1 MGTLLFLNFIYG
13 LEIVMKVY
21 AFGLR
26 RTFRFSDW
34 VIKVEF
40 FIQFYAVF
48 EFVTFIISVVR
59 REHDLFLMIEIQ
71 QLIILVRS
79 LRITSFLM
87 ELQVWRNFLKAI
99 QAFISP
105 FLRIIMTLYSLYVIY
120 ASIGIML
127 FGGLINYESIKV
139 LAANSNDVV
148 DTEWVYLNF
157 NDFYMAFNTLFGMMW
172 ENDWEQYVYMF

>member
-1 MGTLLFLNFIYG
+1 MGTLLFLNFMYG
-13 LEIVMKVY
+13 VEILMKVY

-34 VIKVEF
+34 VIKLEF

-48 EFVTFIISVVR
+48 EFITFIVSVIK

-71 QLIILVRS
+71 QLIILLRS

-87 ELQVWRNFLKAI
+87 ELQVWRNFIKAI

-105 FLRIIMTLYSLYVIY
+105 FLRIIMTMYSLYVIY
-120 ASIGIML
+120 ASIGIMM
-127 FGGLINYESIKV
+127 FGGLLSFESI
-139 LAANSNDVV
+139 
-148 DTEWVYLNF
+148 
-157 NDFYMAFNTLFGMMW
+157 
-172 ENDWEQYVYMF
+172 

>member
-1 MGTLLFLNFIYG
+1 MGTLLFLNFMYG
-13 LEIVMKVY
+13 AEILMKVY

-34 VIKVEF
+34 VIKIEF

-48 EFVTFIISVVR
+48 EFITFLVSVIK

-71 QLIILVRS
+71 QLIILLRS

-87 ELQVWRNFLKAI
+87 ELQVWRNFIKAI

-105 FLRIIMTLYSLYVIY
+105 FLRIIMTMYSLYVIY
-120 ASIGIML
+120 ASIGIMM
-127 FGGLINYESIKV
+127 FGGLLSYESI
-139 LAANSNDVV
+139 
-148 DTEWVYLNF
+148 
-157 NDFYMAFNTLFGMMW
+157 
-172 ENDWEQYVYMF
+172 